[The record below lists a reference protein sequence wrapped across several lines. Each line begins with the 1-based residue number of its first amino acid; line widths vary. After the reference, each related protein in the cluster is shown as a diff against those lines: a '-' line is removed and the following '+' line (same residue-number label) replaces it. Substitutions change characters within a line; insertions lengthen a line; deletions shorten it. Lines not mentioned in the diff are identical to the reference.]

1 MKKISLHNQIFI
13 AMIIG
18 LLAGFALNLGAS
30 PKSALFTHSVWW
42 MDLIGRDLFIGA
54 LKMIIAPLIL
64 ASIITG
70 ITTLPRAEALGQIG
84 GKIAL
89 YYAGTTC
96 VAVFIGVTL
105 ISLIQPGHTAASRE
119 VRAGREAEL
128 AQYRAEF
135 ARNSGRDPVSEEHR
149 GEYLAFLAEKDG
161 AAAATGSFGASYQN
175 MRAAEDI
182 GPLDLIR
189 MQLLSPMLTN
199 PFESLARANTLGI
212 IFFSVLIGLAC
223 LVLGETAAPVVRL
236 FSAMND
242 IIMKITLWIMEF
254 SPLAIGCLMGSTMAT
269 LGFDALQSL
278 AWYSLTIV
286 LALALHSV
294 FIVGIVSYLARIRPA
309 FFLRG
314 IRDAWMVA
322 FSTASSAATLPVTIQ
337 CVTKELEVSE
347 EVADF
352 TLPVGATLNMDGS
365 ALHEAVAIMFL
376 LQVYGGVDDVP
387 VVLTWAN
394 TFVIAIT
401 AVIASAGV
409 AAIPSAGLV
418 ALAIIAHAVGLP
430 LHYIFLVLAVD
441 RILDMCRT
449 ATNVMGDMAGATV
462 VNYWEKKRRAAA
474 AAP

>member
-13 AMIIG
+13 AMVAG
-18 LLAGFALNLGAS
+18 LAVGFALNLGPGANS
-30 PKSALFTHSVWW
+30 PVFIHAVWW
-42 MDLIGRDLFIGA
+42 MDLIGRDIFIGA

-84 GKIAL
+84 GKMAL
-89 YYAGTTC
+89 YYVSTTSI
-96 VAVFIGVTL
+96 AVLIGVSL
-105 ISLIQPGHTAASRE
+105 ISVIQPGKRDASQSVRE
-119 VRAGREAEL
+119 SREAEL
-128 AQYRAEF
+128 EVYRMEF
-135 ARNSGRDPVSEEHR
+135 EQETGLDPTTEENR
-149 GEYLAFLAEKDG
+149 KDYLAFLAERDG
-161 AAAATGSFGASYQN
+161 ASAASGTFSTNYGR
-175 MRAAEDI
+175 MRAAEGM
-182 GPLDLIR
+182 GPLELIKV
-189 MQLLSPMLTN
+189 QLLGPMLTN
-199 PFESLARANTLGI
+199 PFQALASANTLGI
-212 IFFSVLIGLAC
+212 IFFAVLTGLAC
-223 LVLGETAAPVVRL
+223 LVLGDIAAPVVRL
-236 FSAMND
+236 FVAMNE
-242 IIMKITLWIMEF
+242 IIMKITLWIMLL

-278 AWYSLTIV
+278 AWYSMTII
-286 LALALHSV
+286 LALAIHSV
-294 FIVGIVSYLARIRPA
+294 VIVSLVSYLAKIKPG

-322 FSTASSAATLPVTIQ
+322 FSTASSAATLPVTLH
-337 CVTKELEVSE
+337 CVTEKLEVSD

-352 TLPVGATLNMDGS
+352 SLPVGATVNMDGS

-376 LQVYGGVDDVP
+376 IQVYGGLDDVP
-387 VVLTWAN
+387 AVLSWGN

-418 ALAIIAHAVGLP
+418 AMAIIANAVGLP

-449 ATNVMGDMAGATV
+449 ATNVMGDMAGAVV
-462 VNYWEKKRRAAA
+462 VNYWEKKRQAALDG
-474 AAP
+474 